1 MLKKI
6 ALLIPIALLLVALP
20 SWKNQGQ
27 GTHDY
32 LKSEK
37 HWVDSVYNS
46 LSQRERI
53 GQLFMVAAYSN
64 KNEAHIS
71 SVEKLIKEYKIGGL
85 IFFQGGPGRQIN
97 ILNRLQ
103 KVSDVPLLIGFD
115 GEWGLGMRLD
125 STYSYPRQ
133 MTLGAIQND
142 KLIYKMGEQIAE
154 QCKRVGI
161 HVNFAP
167 VVDIN
172 VNPKNPVI
180 GMRSFGENK
189 EKVAIKGSLY
199 MKGMQDNQVI
209 ACAKHFPGHGD
220 TDKDSHK
227 ALPIINHTKV
237 RIEEVELYPFKKLI
251 EDSLGSVMVA
261 HLSVPSLDKRPN
273 RATTLSY
280 KVVTGMLKEDL
291 GFKGLAFTDAM
302 NMKGVSNYFEPGEAD
317 LEAFLAGND
326 ILLFPKNVP
335 DAVNRIEKALKEG
348 EVSEKDF
355 SNRIKKILAAKYW
368 SGASS
373 FQPVEVENIN
383 KDVKNKKYQALIEE
397 LYEASVTVVRNERDL
412 IPISVIDTN
421 KFASLTIGKRTS
433 STFRSSLNK
442 YAKFKHFHWDGENKT
457 QYQSILKEL
466 KAYSIVVVGLTSMNS
481 SASKRFGISH
491 TANTF
496 LFDLEK
502 QNRVITVAFGNP
514 YGLKYL
520 DTHENVICTY
530 QKNKYTLS
538 IATQVIFGAL
548 GASGRL
554 PVTASVNLK
563 EGAGVTVKK

>member
-1 MLKKI
+1 MLKKLS
-6 ALLIPIALLLVALP
+6 LLIPVVLIMVVLS
-20 SWKNQGQ
+20 SWKNT
-27 GTHDY
+27 GTT
-32 LKSEK
+32 SFEK
-37 HWVDSVYNS
+37 IEKYWVDSVYNS
-46 LSQRERI
+46 LTQRERI

-64 KNEAHIS
+64 KDEAHVR

-103 KVSDVPLLIGFD
+103 KVSGVPLLIGFD

-133 MTLGAIQND
+133 MTLGAIQDD
-142 KLIYKMGEQIAE
+142 KLIYEMGEQIAE
-154 QCKRVGI
+154 QCSRVGV

-189 EKVAIKGSLY
+189 VKVATKGSLY
-199 MKGMQDNQVI
+199 MQGMQDNHVI

-227 ALPIINHTKV
+227 ALPIINHTKE
-237 RIEEVELYPFKKLI
+237 RIEEVELYPFRELI
-251 EDSLGSVMVA
+251 SDSLGSVMVA

-291 GFKGLAFTDAM
+291 GFKGLIFTDAM
-302 NMKGVSNYFEPGEAD
+302 NMKGVSNYFQPGEAD

-355 SNRIKKILAAKYW
+355 SHRVKRILSGKYW
-368 SGASS
+368 SGASHFKS
-373 FQPVEVENIN
+373 IPVKNVN
-383 KDVKNKKYQALIEE
+383 KDVKNKKYEALIQK
-397 LYEASVTVVRNERDL
+397 LYEASVTVVRNEDNL
-412 IPISVIDTN
+412 LPIQVIDTN
-421 KFASLTIGKRTS
+421 RFASLTIGKKTS
-433 STFRSSLNK
+433 PTFRSGLGK
-442 YAKFKHFHWDGENKT
+442 YAEFKHFHWDGENQE
-457 QYQSILKEL
+457 QYQSILQKL
-466 KAYSIVVVGLTSMNS
+466 KSYTVVVVGLTSMNS
-481 SASKRFGISH
+481 SASKRFGISQ
-491 TANTF
+491 TSSKF

-502 QNRVITVAFGNP
+502 QNRVVTVAFGNP
-514 YGLKYL
+514 YGLKFL

-530 QKNKYTLS
+530 QKNKYTLG
-538 IATQVIFGAL
+538 ITPQVIFGAL
-548 GASGRL
+548 GASGRV
-554 PVTASVNLK
+554 PVTASVNVK
-563 EGAGVTVKK
+563 EGAGVTIKK

>member
-1 MLKKI
+1 MLKKLS
-6 ALLIPIALLLVALP
+6 LLIPVVLILVAMS
-20 SWKNQGQ
+20 SWKNTGQ
-27 GTHDY
+27 ASFVKT
-32 LKSEK
+32 EK

-46 LSQRERI
+46 LTPRERI

-64 KNEAHIS
+64 KDEAHVR
-71 SVEKLIKEYKIGGL
+71 SVEKLIEEYKIGGL
-85 IFFQGGPGRQIN
+85 IFFQGGPGRQIK

-103 KVSDVPLLIGFD
+103 RAANVPLLIGFD

-133 MTLGAIQND
+133 MTLGAIQDD
-142 KLIYKMGEQIAE
+142 KLIYQMGEQIAE
-154 QCKRVGI
+154 QCTRVGI

-189 EKVAIKGSLY
+189 EKVAVKGSLY
-199 MKGMQDNQVI
+199 MQGMQDNRVI

-227 ALPIINHTKV
+227 ALPIINHTKE
-237 RIEEVELYPFKKLI
+237 RIEEVELYPFRALI
-251 EDSLGSVMVA
+251 ADSLGSVMVA

-291 GFKGLAFTDAM
+291 GFKGLIFTDAM
-302 NMKGVSNYFEPGEAD
+302 NMKGVSSYFKPGEAD

-335 DAVNRIEKALKEG
+335 DAVNRIEKALNNG
-348 EVSEKDF
+348 EVTEKDF
-355 SNRIKKILAAKYW
+355 SNRVKRILSGKYW
-368 SGASS
+368 SGASH
-373 FQPVEVENIN
+373 FKAIPVENIN
-383 KDVKNKKYQALIEE
+383 KDVKNKKYEALIQK
-397 LYEASVTVVRNERDL
+397 LYEASVTVIRNKDDL
-412 IPISVIDTN
+412 LPIKVIDTN
-421 KFASLTIGKRTS
+421 RFVSLTIGKRTS
-433 STFRSSLNK
+433 PTFRNSLDK
-442 YAKFKHFHWDGENKT
+442 YAEFKHFHWDGENMD
-457 QYQSILKEL
+457 QYKSILQKL
-466 KAYSIVVVGLTSMNS
+466 KGYSIVVVGLTGMNN
-481 SASKRFGISH
+481 SASKRFGVTN

-502 QNRVITVAFGNP
+502 QNKVITVAFGNP

-530 QKNKYTLS
+530 QKNKYTLG
-538 IATQVIFGAL
+538 IAPQVIFGAL

-554 PVTASVNLK
+554 PVTASINVK
-563 EGAGVTVKK
+563 EGAGVTIKK

>member
-1 MLKKI
+1 MLKKLSLLLPI
-6 ALLIPIALLLVALP
+6 LLILTSLS
-20 SWKNQGQ
+20 SWKNNHGH
-27 GTHDY
+27 TDY
-32 LKSEK
+32 EK
-37 HWVDSVYNS
+37 TEKQWVDSVYNS
-46 LSQRERI
+46 LTQRERI

-64 KNEAHIS
+64 KDEAHVR
-71 SVEKLIKEYKIGGL
+71 SVEKLIQDYKIGGL

-103 KVSDVPLLIGFD
+103 KAANVPLLIGFD

-133 MTLGAIQND
+133 MTLGAIQDD
-142 KLIYKMGEQIAE
+142 KLIYQMGEQIAE
-154 QCKRVGI
+154 QCSRVGI

-189 EKVAIKGSLY
+189 EKVATKGSLY
-199 MKGMQDNQVI
+199 MQGMQDNRVI

-227 ALPIINHTKV
+227 ALPVINHSKE
-237 RIEEVELYPFKKLI
+237 RIEEVELYPFRALI
-251 EDSLGSVMVA
+251 ADSLGSVMVA

-291 GFKGLAFTDAM
+291 GFKGLIFTDAM
-302 NMKGVSNYFEPGEAD
+302 NMKGVSKYFEPGEAD

-326 ILLFPKNVP
+326 VMLFPKNVP
-335 DAVNRIEKALKEG
+335 DAVNRIEKALKNG
-348 EVSEKDF
+348 DVTEKDF
-355 SNRIKKILAAKYW
+355 SKRVKKILSAKYW
-368 SGASS
+368 SGASHFTPIS
-373 FQPVEVENIN
+373 VKNIN
-383 KDVKNKKYQALIEE
+383 KDVKNKKYEALIQK
-397 LYEASVTVVRNERDL
+397 LYEASVTVVRNEDNL
-412 IPISVIDTN
+412 LPIQIIDTN
-421 KFASLTIGKRTS
+421 RFASLTIGKRTS
-433 STFRSSLNK
+433 PTFRTRLSK
-442 YAKFKHFHWDGENKT
+442 YAQFKHFHWNGENQE
-457 QYQSILKEL
+457 QYQTILKQL
-466 KAYSIVVVGLTSMNS
+466 KSYSIVVVGLTSMNS
-481 SASKRFGISH
+481 SASKRFGVSN
-491 TANTF
+491 TANKF

-530 QKNKYTLS
+530 QKNKYTLD
-538 IATQVIFGAL
+538 IAPQVIFGAL

-554 PVTASVNLK
+554 PVSASINVK
-563 EGAGVTVKK
+563 EGAGVTIKK